1 VPEAHCVH
9 ELSEASISP
18 LQTQASLPSKTY
30 YPEQAEH
37 TPVSKTHVSQFGVLL
52 EQVSQAE
59 VSLL

>member
-1 VPEAHCVH
+1 VH